1 VAIADLCD
9 RYGVWLHVD
18 GAHGAS
24 ALLSEK
30 HRWRVKGIERARSI
44 AWDPHKMMLMPLSAG
59 MVLVRDGKDL
69 ERAFSQK
76 APYLFHGADSD
87 NELSPDLG
95 KRSFQCSRRADALK
109 VWVALQRLG
118 VDGVGGL
125 YEHLCS
131 TTNSAYE
138 EIAADSRFEPIHLPE
153 SNILC
158 WRFSGEAAGREE
170 KSRQHLIQEG
180 AAWITAT
187 MIEGRPAF
195 RTTLMNPRTPSLKWL
210 PEFH

>member
-1 VAIADLCD
+1 
-9 RYGVWLHVD
+9 VWLHVD

-69 ERAFSQK
+69 ERAFSQN
-76 APYLFHGADSD
+76 APYLFHGADSES
-87 NELSPDLG
+87 ELSPDLG

-118 VDGVGGL
+118 VDGIGCI
-125 YEHLCS
+125 YDALCD
-131 TTNSAYE
+131 SASSLSSE
-138 EIAADSRFEPIHLPE
+138 LRQQKGMTVLNQPE
-153 SNILC
+153 SNILV
-158 WRFSGEAAGREE
+158 WQIAEIDGPTVAALRQEFNHSAGWITSTQIAGKPCLRVTMMNVRTQQEDIQRVVSE
-170 KSRQHLIQEG
+170 QKALQHLH
-180 AAWITAT
+180 AD
-187 MIEGRPAF
+187 
-195 RTTLMNPRTPSLKWL
+195 
-210 PEFH
+210 